1 MPCCYC
7 CWKLT
12 WSTPSFQL
20 GPALQL
26 VLALFRFLNDVDSIQ
41 FSKISCGA
49 GSRMLLLDLRCTPS
63 SEDLLSTTVLFI
75 ILTIYHKLV
84 FIFFVTYFIL
94 IVCMDFITKQGTCC
108 ARGNIW
114 FTRLVLHT
122 MCHMKLSNICY
133 TNALYFLEMHLK
145 KNETVETVKMWLMM
159 GLNAHSKICECSHQQ
174 NPHV

>member
-26 VLALFRFLNDVDSIQ
+26 VLALLRLLNDVDSIQ

-94 IVCMDFITKQGTCC
+94 IVCMAFITKQDTCC
-108 ARGNIW
+108 TRGNIW
-114 FTRLVLHT
+114 FTRIVLHT
-122 MCHMKLSNICY
+122 MCYMKLSNICY

-145 KNETVETVKMWLMM
+145 KN
-159 GLNAHSKICECSHQQ
+159 
-174 NPHV
+174 